1 MVLFAA
7 MILPVRLSLN
17 VSLPSFLKQLAP
29 ISPSVSAVQSDIGTV
44 VPSTAAWGILD
55 YAFLIWLIG
64 AVCFLGWHLFRHIRF
79 MSMVRRWSENVTDS
93 DILMTFNDVK
103 NELGVGSNIK
113 LMTCACIKT
122 PMMIGFL
129 SPTVLLPRFEI
140 PSDELHSILKHELI
154 HLKRHDLWFKALML
168 ITLSLHWYNPI
179 VHLMLKLAMDLCE
192 ISCDECVLKGANEKS
207 RAHYGEAIIGVI
219 RNGGMTTS
227 LSTNFFTSIEGVKSR
242 VYAIMDTGNK
252 RFSPVLMMSVICISL
267 LCMTAFAITP
277 EAVALQ
283 PETVSRDAVY
293 TTNNFASNEQLTDF
307 DENDI
312 NVNFA
317 ETQDEEASEATF
329 KSPQLVI
336 DYEGIIPEEEQD
348 TKDSPQLVIVDEDIL
363 SEYIANPSE
372 NSESSISEEPRLVRS
387 D

>member
-1 MVLFAA
+1 MILFAA

-17 VSLPSFLKQLAP
+17 VSLPSFLKQFAP
-29 ISPSVSAVQSDIGTV
+29 LLPSVSATQSSNAIA
-44 VPSTAAWGILD
+44 VPSAVSWGILD
-55 YAFLIWLIG
+55 YTFLIWLIG
-64 AVCFLGWHLFRHIRF
+64 AVCFLSWHLFRHIRF
-79 MSMVRRWSENVTDS
+79 MSMVRRWSESENNSNTLKIFD
-93 DILMTFNDVK
+93 DVK
-103 NELGVGSNIK
+103 NELQIHSNVK

-129 SPTVLLPRFEI
+129 RPTVLLPHFEI

-154 HLKRHDLWFKALML
+154 HLKRHDLWFKAVML
-168 ITLSLHWYNPI
+168 FTLSLHWYNPI
-179 VHLMLKLAMDLCE
+179 VHIMLKLAMDLCE
-192 ISCDECVLKGANEKS
+192 ISCDERVLKGANEKI

-219 RNGGMTTS
+219 RNGGMSTS

-242 VYAIMDTGNK
+242 VYAIMDTDNK

-277 EAVALQ
+277 EAAAIQ
-283 PETVSRDAVY
+283 PEMISRDAAY
-293 TTNNFASNEQLTDF
+293 TVDNSASNEHLTEF
-307 DENDI
+307 TENGT
-312 NVNFA
+312 NVNH
-317 ETQDEEASEATF
+317 SEAKDNVITEDTF
-329 KSPQLVI
+329 DSPQLVI

-372 NSESSISEEPRLVRS
+372 NSESSISEKPRLVRS